1 MPKIS
6 VILTSFNHDK
16 YICEAIDSV
25 LQQTFTDFELIIWDD
40 ASSDDSWSL
49 INEYTDTRIKAFR
62 NDANKGPVFVLNKAI
77 SEIATGDY
85 IAIHHSDDVWEL
97 SKLEKQVDF
106 LEANQDIGAAF
117 TWTKIIDEQGEEQEN
132 NYFTQKNKSR
142 WEWLQQLF
150 TGDNRLTHPSIM
162 IRKQCY
168 QEVGLYR
175 YSLAQTP
182 DAEMWSRVLLKFPI
196 HVIEEK
202 LTKHRLFTNN
212 SNTSGLRFD
221 VKIRI
226 SNEWNVLR
234 ANFLVL
240 TNFDDIVA
248 TFPSLER
255 YRNPAGFDNK
265 FLLAMACLYECKQKN
280 AWQLGLTWLFEL
292 INDPTHYQ
300 KIAALYTFSYA
311 DLIKLTAEFDVYGI
325 QSVVL
330 AKLQEEVES
339 LRTGTAWLESQRA
352 AWENT
357 TIEQNQFIEDLQKG
371 NVWLESQ
378 RAAWEN
384 TATERER
391 YNASLETHNA
401 SLEAQNTS
409 LESQRAMW
417 ENTAMEHYRII
428 NDIYTSHSWKLTRPL
443 RFASRL
449 IKKPIPPAQLDE

>member
-1 MPKIS
+1 MPKVSI
-6 VILTSFNHDK
+6 ILTSYNHDK
-16 YICEAIDSV
+16 YIREAIDSA

-49 INEYTDTRIKAFR
+49 INEYTDARIKVFR
-62 NDANKGPVFVLNKAI
+62 NNTNKGPVFVFNKAI
-77 SEIATGDY
+77 SEIVTGDY

-97 SKLEKQVDF
+97 NKLEKQVAF
-106 LEANQDIGAAF
+106 LDANQDIGAVF
-117 TWTKIIDEQGEEQEN
+117 TWTKIIDEQGKEQEN

-150 TGDNRLTHPSIM
+150 TGDNRLTHPSIL

-212 SNTSGLRFD
+212 SNSSGLRVD

-234 ANFLVL
+234 ANFLAL
-240 TNFDDIVA
+240 TDFDDIVA
-248 TFPSLER
+248 TFPSLEH
-255 YRNPAGFDNK
+255 YRNPDGCDNK
-265 FLLAMACLYECKQKN
+265 FLLAMACLYECKQRN

-292 INDPTHYQ
+292 VNDPVCYQ
-300 KIAALYTFSYA
+300 QITELYAFSYA

-325 QSVVL
+325 ESVSL
-330 AKLQEEVES
+330 AELQAEVER
-339 LRTGTAWLESQRA
+339 LRTGNAWLESQRA

-357 TIEQNQFIEDLQKG
+357 AAEREKANA
-371 NVWLESQ
+371 WLESQ

-384 TATERER
+384 TATEREQ
-391 YNASLETHNA
+391 HNTM
-401 SLEAQNTS
+401 LVLQNES
-409 LESQRAMW
+409 LESQRTAW
-417 ENTAMEHYRII
+417 EDTAMERYILI
-428 NDIYTSHSWKLTRPL
+428 NALYESHSWKLTRPL
-443 RFASRL
+443 RFFARIMHNPTSL
-449 IKKPIPPAQLDE
+449 FAKFDK